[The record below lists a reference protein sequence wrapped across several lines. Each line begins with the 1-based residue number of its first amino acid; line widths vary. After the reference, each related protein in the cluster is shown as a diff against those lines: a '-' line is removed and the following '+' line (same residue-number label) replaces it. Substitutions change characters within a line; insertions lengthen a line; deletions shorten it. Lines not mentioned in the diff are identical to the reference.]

1 MDSMVI
7 SSYGGFQNLDSDD
20 DGMDPA
26 SLGVVSHDTALRVTA
41 VKLTL
46 VLWHKSAQ
54 VLSNYSVL
62 ES

>member
-1 MDSMVI
+1 MPVGSMVI
-7 SSYGGFQNLDSDD
+7 SRYGGFQNLDD

-26 SLGVVSHDTALRVTA
+26 SLGVVSHDTALRVT

-46 VLWHKSAQ
+46 LWHKSAQ